1 MRFPQWEST
10 WATMQEGSEFNP
22 QHCKKPTN
30 HNKELELGSFRH
42 GAWSSVGRMTAQHPK
57 SLGLIAALYQ
67 LRVMVKLTVLALKKL
82 RQDNGEFKIS
92 LGSRERQSEVMCT
105 LIPALKG
112 RGRWI

>member
-1 MRFPQWEST
+1 
-10 WATMQEGSEFNP
+10 
-22 QHCKKPTN
+22 
-30 HNKELELGSFRH
+30 
-42 GAWSSVGRMTAQHPK
+42 MTAQHPK

-82 RQDNGEFKIS
+82 RQENQKFKIS